1 MKNWK
6 ENHPNNIKKV
16 LLVSPITLKYCDL
29 IGFPTQGIE
38 SSEVQ
43 SIKRH
48 VFIWIVIKGV
58 ESADTGCCCS

>member
-6 ENHPNNIKKV
+6 ENHPNNIKNMF
-16 LLVSPITLKYCDL
+16 LMSPITLKHCDL
-29 IGFPTQGIE
+29 IEFPTQGIE

-48 VFIWIVIKGV
+48 VFRL
-58 ESADTGCCCS
+58 